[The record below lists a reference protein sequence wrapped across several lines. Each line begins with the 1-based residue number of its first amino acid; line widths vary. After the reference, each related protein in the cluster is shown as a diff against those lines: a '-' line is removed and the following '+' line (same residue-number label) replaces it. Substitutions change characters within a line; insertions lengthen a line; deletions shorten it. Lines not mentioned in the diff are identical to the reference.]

1 MSKTV
6 GLIPKKVKQSKP
18 ENKPAEKPKNKPEND
33 QK

>member
-6 GLIPKKVKQSKP
+6 GLIPKKVKQPKP
-18 ENKPAEKPKNKPEND
+18 ENKPAEKPENKPEND